1 MIPAIVLAGGL
12 GTGRPHN
19 FGAVMRR
26 GDAVLDRLALGLRQ
40 AAEAADVEVDP
51 AHRIVA
57 VEEVPYKRVDVV
69 IDAYG
74 SHELYT
80 HCADYLKPGKLFVT
94 VGVAFAE
101 YIVPSM
107 LYALSW

>member
-1 MIPAIVLAGGL
+1 MVKSL
-12 GTGRPHN
+12 G
-19 FGAVMRR
+19 ADKVC
-26 GDAVLDRLALGLRQ
+26 DLGLLEPVPRAMYGLIIRHEQVIDYQ
-40 AAEAADVEVDP
+40 AKAPV
-51 AHRIVA
+51 HQFLTTQCSSGRF
-57 VEEVPYKRVDVV
+57 DVV

-101 YIVPSM
+101 YMVPSM
-107 LYALSW
+107 LYALSLMLKNAW

>member
-1 MIPAIVLAGGL
+1 MRTTVYRQSQIHVTPRAMYGL
-12 GTGRPHN
+12 IIRHEQVIDYQAKAPVHQFLTTQYSS
-19 FGAVMRR
+19 
-26 GDAVLDRLALGLRQ
+26 DRF
-40 AAEAADVEVDP
+40 
-51 AHRIVA
+51 
-57 VEEVPYKRVDVV
+57 DVV